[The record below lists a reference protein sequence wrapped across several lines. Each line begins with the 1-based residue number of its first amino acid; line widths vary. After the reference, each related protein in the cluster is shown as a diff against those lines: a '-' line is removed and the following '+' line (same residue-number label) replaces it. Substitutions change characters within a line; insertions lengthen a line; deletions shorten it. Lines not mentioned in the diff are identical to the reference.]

1 MSPVTG
7 IRGTS
12 ALKSFFCPPVDD
24 VFELLSATSDIS
36 ALPSKTN
43 VFKMVSMSPSDSCT
57 WVDVHVKCMQ
67 WNAVNKII
75 LLITELHKNVPS
87 GSLGQVDFL
96 TRKVT
101 LKAYLV
107 HTSHPLTK
115 LLTTTRKLSGPRQAK
130 WESTRLPKGQM
141 RTQPYT
147 VQCILHWSLPSMI
160 ITFQKKY
167 LLHLDA
173 VIVWLYFTLLIPN
186 SEMYFHTS

>member
-1 MSPVTG
+1 MAPLGSSFLLIYKFFISKVSADKQSLTGQTPHGVLMSPVTG

-12 ALKSFFCPPVDD
+12 ALKSFFCPPVDE

-75 LLITELHKNVPS
+75 LLITGLYKNVPS

-101 LKAYLV
+101 FKAYLV
-107 HTSHPLTK
+107 HTSHQLTK
-115 LLTTTRKLSGPRQAK
+115 LLTTTSKLSGPRQAK
-130 WESTRLPKGQM
+130 CESSRLSKGQ
-141 RTQPYT
+141 TGIQGFF
-147 VQCILHWSLPSMI
+147 CAL
-160 ITFQKKY
+160 
-167 LLHLDA
+167 
-173 VIVWLYFTLLIPN
+173 N
-186 SEMYFHTS
+186 N

>member
-24 VFELLSATSDIS
+24 VFELLSATSDIC

-57 WVDVHVKCMQ
+57 WVHVHVKCMQ

-75 LLITELHKNVPS
+75 LLITELYKSVPS

-130 WESTRLPKGQM
+130 WESTRLPKGQ
-141 RTQPYT
+141 TGIQGFFWVLT
-147 VQCILHWSLPSMI
+147 
-160 ITFQKKY
+160 
-167 LLHLDA
+167 
-173 VIVWLYFTLLIPN
+173 N
-186 SEMYFHTS
+186 